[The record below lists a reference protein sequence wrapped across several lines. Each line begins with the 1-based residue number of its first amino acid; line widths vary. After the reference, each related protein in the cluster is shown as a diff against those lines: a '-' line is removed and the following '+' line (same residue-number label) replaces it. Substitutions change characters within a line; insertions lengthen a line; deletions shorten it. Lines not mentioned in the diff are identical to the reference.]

1 MGHQDVTFRLRD
13 HGRSLFFFF
22 LGIYSKVLMTIA
34 QAPLKASILSQVS
47 VSVTMSVSVST
58 AIVSKTMTIVS
69 QTVSISQTG
78 VSVSVVRVSLSF
90 SLSLPLVQ
98 SAHMLEGAGNTR
110 VKLTDS
116 ISGVYYRT
124 EVSDS
129 VSVSEVR
136 VSLSTPLTNGMD
148 NRIGTASIA
157 SGLESVSTD
166 GRPGCYMGLRI
177 SLGGGQGGY
186 SQARGNQ
193 ELVHDVTTHW
203 ST

>member
-1 MGHQDVTFRLRD
+1 
-13 HGRSLFFFF
+13 
-22 LGIYSKVLMTIA
+22 
-34 QAPLKASILSQVS
+34 
-47 VSVTMSVSVST
+47 MSVSVST

-69 QTVSISQTG
+69 QMVSISQTG
-78 VSVSVVRVSLSF
+78 VSISVVRI

-98 SAHMLEGAGNTR
+98 SCHLLEGAGSTR
-110 VKLTDS
+110 VELADS

-124 EVSDS
+124 KVSDS
-129 VSVSEVR
+129 VSEVR
-136 VSLSTPLTNGMD
+136 FSLGTPLTNGMD
-148 NRIGTASIA
+148 NRDNRIGTAAIA

-166 GRPGCYMGLRI
+166 GRPGCYTGLRI

-203 ST
+203 STEL

>member
-47 VSVTMSVSVST
+47 VSVPMSVSVST
-58 AIVSKTMTIVS
+58 TIVSKTMTIVS

-78 VSVSVVRVSLSF
+78 VSVSVVRISLRF

-98 SAHMLEGAGNTR
+98 SPHMLEGAGNTR

-116 ISGVYYRT
+116 ISGCRT
-124 EVSDS
+124 K
-129 VSVSEVR
+129 VSVSDEVR
-136 VSLSTPLTNGMD
+136 VSLGTPLTNGMDNRD

-166 GRPGCYMGLRI
+166 GRPGWYTGLRI
-177 SLGGGQGGY
+177 SLGGGNGGY

-203 ST
+203 STEL

>member
-69 QTVSISQTG
+69 QMVSISQTG
-78 VSVSVVRVSLSF
+78 VSVSVVRI

-98 SAHMLEGAGNTR
+98 SGHLLEGAGSTR
-110 VKLTDS
+110 VELADS
-116 ISGVYYRT
+116 ISGASYYSYYRYYRT
-124 EVSDS
+124 K

-136 VSLSTPLTNGMD
+136 FSLGTPLTNGMD

-166 GRPGCYMGLRI
+166 GRPGWYTGLRI

-186 SQARGNQ
+186 SQARGN
-193 ELVHDVTTHW
+193 
-203 ST
+203 